1 MKPLRFWH
9 CVILAAILTVFFG
22 LPFREYRT
30 QQLLPIRTLQ
40 AQRSDGGVRLL
51 SEAGEGEGATW
62 EAAVE
67 ALRQNA
73 SGEVFFDTAE
83 HVVFSDADL
92 ATDAAR
98 SGLLRPSA
106 QVHFS
111 AEVREAETANAYFS
125 AHPSPLRLSD
135 IGSYGREA
143 EME

>member
-1 MKPLRFWH
+1 MRFWH
-9 CVILAAILTVFFG
+9 CAILAAILTAAFG

-40 AQRSDGGVRLL
+40 AQRTDDGVLLL
-51 SEAGEGEGATW
+51 SEAGEGEGASW

-67 ALRQNA
+67 NLRQNA

-92 ATDAAR
+92 ATDAAQ

-111 AEVREAETANAYFS
+111 PDLREAETANAYFS
-125 AHPSPLRLSD
+125 AHSSSLRLSD
-135 IGSYGREA
+135 FGSYGREA
-143 EME
+143 QME

>member
-1 MKPLRFWH
+1 MRFWH
-9 CVILAAILTVFFG
+9 CAILAAVLTAVFG
-22 LPFREYRT
+22 LPFREYET
-30 QQLLPIRTLQ
+30 QRLLPVRTLQ
-40 AQRSDGGVRLL
+40 ARRTEGGVYLL
-51 SEAGEGEGATW
+51 SEAGEGGGATW

-98 SGLLRPSA
+98 SGILRPSA

-111 AEVREAETANAYFS
+111 AELREAETANAYFS

-135 IGSYGREA
+135 FGIYGREA